1 MRRVLASAVA
11 LTLCASVT
19 LPLAAGAQM
28 RPIPVPTP
36 IPTTAPRSSPLP
48 YPAYGTPAPDVQLL
62 VPHPG
67 VPTHVSLAQAID
79 VAVAISPQ
87 FIQQRAIY
95 SELRARYGAEK
106 QALFPAISANGLW
119 EKDYSLVT
127 RCPSTVVSSSCLTS
141 PEITTE
147 ESAGYTVSQLIFDGG
162 RVIAAIKAAKEAEL
176 AGRGTLLRE
185 LDTLAYDVAQD
196 YYTVL
201 EDKALVDADE
211 QLVREFETEED
222 AVRAQIRNGVSALSA
237 LAQAEYETAQARG
250 SLVQAQG
257 NAITAQAQFATLLGL
272 DADTQI
278 VPEPLGP
285 DTYTATPTYAKSLAQ
300 ALLLRPDYQSAQYTV
315 TSDQANLRYAEL
327 ARVPTVTG
335 QWSDSTARQFPALP
349 PPYGNNGNWT
359 PTRSL
364 SASISIPIY
373 DQGQTWYN
381 IEVAKYTL
389 NSDQALLT
397 ESKLTVESDVRS
409 ALAQLFS
416 ARANFTEE
424 QAALSAAQ
432 VSMQAA
438 QASYKV
444 GVDTILDLVTAEGNL
459 ATAQSNYISSLY
471 GVRTAEENYLYATG
485 ISDLRL

>member
-1 MRRVLASAVA
+1 MIRMVARAAVLAVVLMPLVA
-11 LTLCASVT
+11 RAQLT
-19 LPLAAGAQM
+19 
-28 RPIPVPTP
+28 PIPVPTP
-36 IPTTAPRSSPLP
+36 EPTTIPSSSPLP
-48 YPAYGTPAPDVQLL
+48 YPAYGTPAPDVELL
-62 VPHPG
+62 VPHKG
-67 VPTHVSLAQAID
+67 VPPHVSLAQAID
-79 VAVAISPQ
+79 IAVAISPQ
-87 FIQQRAIY
+87 FLSDRAVY
-95 SELRARYGAEK
+95 SELRARYSAEE
-106 QALFPAISANGLW
+106 QALFPAVSADGLW
-119 EKDYSLVT
+119 EKDYDATSQVCT
-127 RCPSTVVSSSCLTS
+127 ATVPATCKSSTAL
-141 PEITTE
+141 TTE
-147 ESAGYTVSQLIFDGG
+147 ESAGYTISQLIFDGG
-162 RVIAAIKAAKEAEL
+162 RVIAAIKSAKEAEL

-185 LDTLAYDVAQD
+185 LDTLGYDVAQD

-201 EDKALVDADE
+201 EDKALVDADQ
-211 QLVREFETEED
+211 QLVREFETEEN

-237 LAQAEYETAQARG
+237 LAQAEYETAEARG

-257 NAITAQAQFATLLGL
+257 AAITAQAEFATLLGL

-285 DTYTATPTYAKSLAQ
+285 DPYTATPTYAKSLAQ
-300 ALLLRPDYQSAQYTV
+300 ALLLRPDYQSALYTI

-327 ARVPTVTG
+327 ARMPTITG
-335 QWSDSTARQFPALP
+335 EYNDSTSRQFPALP
-349 PPYGNNGNWT
+349 TQNGGNTGQWT
-359 PTRSL
+359 PSRSL

-389 NSDQALLT
+389 NEAQAT
-397 ESKLTVESDVRS
+397 VTQTKLTVESDVRS

-416 ARANFTEE
+416 ARANFVQE

-459 ATAQSNYISSLY
+459 ATAQSNYISALY
-471 GVRTAEENYLYATG
+471 GVRTAEQNYLYATG
-485 ISDLRL
+485 LSDLKL

>member
-1 MRRVLASAVA
+1 MTSTIARIGALVLALVPVAV
-11 LTLCASVT
+11 S
-19 LPLAAGAQM
+19 AQM
-28 RPIPVPTP
+28 NPIPVPTP
-36 IPTTAPRSSPLP
+36 EPTTIPSSSPLP

-67 VPTHVSLAQAID
+67 VPPHVSLAQAID
-79 VAVAISPQ
+79 IAVAVSPQ
-87 FIQQRAIY
+87 FAEQRAVY

-106 QALFPAISANGLW
+106 QAIFPAISADGTW
-119 EKDYSLVT
+119 EKDYGNVSRCAGLSVT
-127 RCPSTVVSSSCLTS
+127 NCISSTQ
-141 PEITTE
+141 ITTS
-147 ESAGYTVSQLIFDGG
+147 ESWGYTVSQLVFDGG
-162 RVIAAIKAAKEAEL
+162 RVIAAIKSAKESEL

-201 EDKALVDADE
+201 EDKALVDADQ
-211 QLVREFETEED
+211 QLVREFETEEN

-237 LAQAEYETAQARG
+237 LAQAEYETAKARG
-250 SLVQAQG
+250 ALVQAQG

-285 DTYTATPTYAKSLAQ
+285 DPYTATPTYAKSLAQ

-315 TSDQANLRYAEL
+315 TADRDNLRYAEL
-327 ARVPTVTG
+327 ARVPSITA
-335 QWSDSTARQFPALP
+335 QWNDSTSRQFPALP
-349 PPYGNNGNWT
+349 PTDGHWT
-359 PTRSL
+359 PSRSL
-364 SASISIPIY
+364 GATLSIPIY

-389 NSDQALLT
+389 DEANATLSET
-397 ESKLTVESDVRS
+397 KLTVESDVRS

-416 ARANFTEE
+416 ARANFT
-424 QAALSAAQ
+424 QAQSELSSAQ

-438 QASYKV
+438 QASYRV

-459 ATAQSNYISSLY
+459 ATAQSDYISALY
-471 GVRTAEENYLYATG
+471 GVRTAEQNYLYATG